1 MSPTTSAKILTNE
14 SVICENCWFCKY
26 PTSNK
31 NSSSN
36 ANCEVNIKH
45 YSREFNK
52 GVCLIKNGEP
62 VSGIYCIQKGNVKI
76 SKKRKENKEFILWI
90 ASAGDIIGLNSY
102 INHEAYSFTATALDK
117 ISACFISC
125 AELKVLLSKEPMLL
139 VELTRRL
146 CKKLNFVEHRIT
158 SLSTQSIRGQCAE
171 ILISIATDNTNE
183 KDKTYYINYSVR
195 DLASLVGT
203 TQNYLYKILLEFT
216 TKGILSVK
224 NKKFI
229 INDINTLSLI
239 ANGID

>member
-1 MSPTTSAKILTNE
+1 MSPSASAKIITND
-14 SVICENCWFCKY
+14 SVICENCWLCKY
-26 PTSNK
+26 PTSK
-31 NSSSN
+31 NSASSV
-36 ANCEVNIKH
+36 ASEVNIKN
-45 YSREFNK
+45 YSKEFNK
-52 GVCLIKNGEP
+52 GDCLVKNGDP

-117 ISACFISC
+117 MSTCFISSS
-125 AELKVLLSKEPMLL
+125 ELKTLLSKEPMLL
-139 VELTRRL
+139 IELTRRL

-171 ILISIATDNTNE
+171 ILISIATDNVSGN
-183 KDKTYYINYSVR
+183 DKTHYINYSVR

-229 INDINTLSLI
+229 INDMNTLSLI